1 MRVAVAY
8 KAGQP
13 LVLEDLPVPAIGP
26 RDVLVRV
33 TASGI
38 CHTDLNVINGLSAL
52 PLPIVPGHE
61 GCGIVEET
69 GPEVRRV
76 SVRRPRP
83 RLGHPGVRHLLVVRQ
98 RHVQPLRA
106 EPGGEG
112 RAPVRAR
119 HRPAG
124 RRGLRL
130 RDVRRGHGGAR
141 GVGGTRPD
149 RPRRRRARP
158 PRLRRHHRPG
168 RGPQHRRR
176 RPGFQRGRD
185 RLRRRRPVG
194 DPGRAHR
201 RRRGHHRRRPGAR
214 PPRGGRPRRRHPRR
228 GPGRRGSRRARCGR

>member
-8 KAGQP
+8 ETGQP

-76 SVRRPRP
+76 RPGDRGP
-83 RLGHPGVRHLLVVRQ
+83 RLGHPRLRHLLVVRQ

-119 HRPAG
+119 HGQRAAAVCG
-124 RRGLRL
+124 C
-130 RDVRRGHGGAR
+130 
-141 GVGGTRPD
+141 GTFAEAMVVHEASVVPVQTD
-149 RPRRRRARP
+149 LATPNWPCSAAASPPGWARP
-158 PRLRRHHRPG
+158 STPPPSP
-168 RGPQHRRR
+168 RGPAW
-176 RPGFQRGRD
+176 P
-185 RLRRRRPVG
+185 
-194 DPGRAHR
+194 
-201 RRRGHHRRRPGAR
+201 
-214 PPRGGRPRRRHPRR
+214 
-228 GPGRRGSRRARCGR
+228 